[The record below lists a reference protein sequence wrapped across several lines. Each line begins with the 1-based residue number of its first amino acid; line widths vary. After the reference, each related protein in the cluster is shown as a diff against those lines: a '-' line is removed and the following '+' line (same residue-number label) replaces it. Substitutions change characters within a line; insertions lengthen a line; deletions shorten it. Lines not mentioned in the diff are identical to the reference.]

1 MIENKTKFSYLIKK
15 QPLYFKFL
23 KVVFFY
29 YCKFVFYFYTPLKV
43 YNKKYIPN
51 SSFILC
57 SNHNSHMD
65 VAILSA
71 STNKSFNHFGMLAA
85 KDYWFDNK
93 YRRFFINL
101 ILNLIPIDR
110 KIDGIRKF
118 PIKETLSL
126 CNSFMN
132 FHERNLIFFPE
143 GSRGIAGKI
152 KPFKKGAASFS
163 LNLNKPILPA
173 VIHGSHIA
181 WPKGKKFMRPTP
193 IEVHILKPIYPNSF
207 LKTKNPN
214 EDELEEAII
223 DITNYLEDKI
233 NTKVQEIYEK

>member
-1 MIENKTKFSYLIKK
+1 MIENNINFSYLTDK
-15 QPLYFKFL
+15 QPFYFKFL

-29 YCKFVFYFYTPLKV
+29 YCKFVFYFYTPLRV
-43 YNKKYIPN
+43 YNKDYIPD

-57 SNHNSHMD
+57 SNHDSHMD

-110 KIDGIRKF
+110 TINENKKF
-118 PIKETLSL
+118 PIKDTLDL
-126 CNSFMN
+126 CKNFMN
-132 FHERNLIFFPE
+132 YHERNLILFPE
-143 GSRGIAGKI
+143 GSRGVPGEIQ
-152 KPFKKGAASFS
+152 PFKKGAASFS

-173 VIHGSHIA
+173 VIHGTHIA
-181 WPKGKKFMRPTP
+181 WPKGKKFMRPVP
-193 IEVHILKPIYPNSF
+193 IEVHILKPIYPHTF
-207 LKTKNPN
+207 LKNKNPDEN
-214 EDELEEAII
+214 EMQEVIKN
-223 DITNYLEDKI
+223 ITRYLENKI
-233 NTKVQEIYEK
+233 NKKVQEIYGK